1 MKLLFSKNL
10 KSAQLKLDRTTDP
23 PTGYHLEAFWYFLAE
38 YIKGYS
44 AKIFHTWV
52 RDPWALVLGL
62 LCFFFLVS
70 LVYVHQFLIVLIAK
84 NGLLVTELLD
94 VSSKDL

>member
-1 MKLLFSKNL
+1 MVL
-10 KSAQLKLDRTTDP
+10 
-23 PTGYHLEAFWYFLAE
+23 LAE

-52 RDPWALVLGL
+52 RDLWALVLVF
-62 LCFFFLVS
+62 LCFFGGVS
-70 LVYVHQFLIVLIAK
+70 LVHVHLFLIVLIAK
-84 NGLLVTELLD
+84 NGLLVTEFLH